1 MCVRRDCARRADERG
16 LTLIELLV
24 TIAILGIIAVPL
36 ALALT
41 AYFRHTDETTD
52 RLSLSHDA
60 QISSAYFAQDV
71 ASMGRRDW
79 SAAGFPSAP
88 SLYTNLTDFRC
99 GSGDQ
104 LVVRLLTDDPV
115 AARGSGGVL
124 RIAYWLTVAGGEHQL
139 HRQTCDKNG
148 ALTSDIV
155 LAHNVDTVRLGCP
168 LPTACTDVPD
178 PAQVQLSLG
187 LKKQS
192 GGGTVTVAVTLLGE
206 RRQT

>member
-1 MCVRRDCARRADERG
+1 MRVRRADERG

-36 ALALT
+36 AVALA

-79 SAAGFPSAP
+79 NTAGFPSAA
-88 SLYTNLTDFRC
+88 SLYTNLTDFPC
-99 GSGDQ
+99 GSGDR

-115 AARGSGGVL
+115 ATEGSGGVL
-124 RIAYWLTVAGGEHQL
+124 RVAYWLTVAAGENQL

-148 ALTSDIV
+148 ALTSDVV
-155 LAHNVDTVRLGCP
+155 LAHNVDNLSYEGNCAAGCNPPQVRLE
-168 LPTACTDVPD
+168 LT
-178 PAQVQLSLG
+178 

-192 GGGTVTVAVTLLGE
+192 GYGALTLDVTLLGE